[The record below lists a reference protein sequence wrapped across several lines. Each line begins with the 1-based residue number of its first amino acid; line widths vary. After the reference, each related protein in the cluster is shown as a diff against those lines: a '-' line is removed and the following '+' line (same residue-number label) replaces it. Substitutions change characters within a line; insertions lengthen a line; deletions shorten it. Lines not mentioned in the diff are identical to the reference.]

1 MFNEKIAILGST
13 GSIGKSLLEI
23 IDKDKNYE
31 IILLTANKNY
41 KKLINQAKKHKVK
54 NIIIINK
61 NSFRKAC
68 NYNKT
73 NKIKIFNSFN
83 KLNLIFKKIRLRYEL
98 NSGIRWIETYY

>member
-1 MFNEKIAILGST
+1 MKNCYFRLNWI
-13 GSIGKSLLEI
+13 IGKSLLEI
-23 IDKDKNYE
+23 IDKDKKNYE
-31 IILLTANKNY
+31 TTLTANKNY

-83 KLNLIFKKIRLRYEL
+83 KLNLIFKKINTLWL